1 MGAEEVAV
9 AAAPASVD
17 VAAAPLKALSLEPS
31 APVKAPATATAPA
44 PAPAPAPSQ
53 AAAAKVAD
61 ASSDRFDITTGKAEY
76 ILPREQIEPQ
86 TYYLSNLDQNV
97 AMLVKTVYLF
107 EAKPEKKEDVSEV
120 LKTSLAQVLDT
131 YWPLAGRLALSPEMK
146 LIVNYNNDG
155 VCFVEAIANAD
166 LADLGDIGKPDDR
179 LAQLLYEVPGATN
192 ILDTPLVVVQVTKFK
207 CGGWSLGLS
216 MQHSMFDG
224 IAANEFIKAWGE
236 VAQGKSMTISP
247 VFDRTLLQARTPAKI
262 EFPHHEFAEIEDL
275 SPDNRLDTS
284 ENIVHKSF
292 TFSPEAVDEL
302 KRRVAAEAEEGVE
315 GRKCTTF
322 EALSGLVWRARTRA
336 LQMEP
341 RQKTRLY
348 FAVNGRE
355 KFVPPIPAGYVGNA
369 IVLTFCMTEAADLVD
384 RPLAHSV
391 RLVQD
396 AIRLIDDGYM
406 RSAIDFF
413 EMTRARPALTAS
425 VCITTWSRLPFHV
438 TDFGWGEPV
447 QTGPV
452 TLPDKE
458 VILFL
463 SHGSQRKSINV
474 LLGLP
479 APVMERFEQAIKL

>member
-1 MGAEEVAV
+1 MGAEEVLV

-31 APVKAPATATAPA
+31 APVKAPAPSPA
-44 PAPAPAPSQ
+44 PAASQ
-53 AAAAKVAD
+53 AAAAKVFD
-61 ASSDRFDITTGKAEY
+61 ASSARFNITTGKAEY
-76 ILPREQIEPQ
+76 ILPLEQKEPQ

-107 EAKPEKKEDVSEV
+107 EAKPQKEEDVTEV
-120 LKTSLAQVLDT
+120 LKTSLAKVLDT
-131 YWPLAGRLALSPEMK
+131 FWPLAGRLSLRPEMK

-155 VCFVEAIANAD
+155 VCFVEAIADAD
-166 LADLGDIGKPDDR
+166 LTDVGDIGKPDDR

-192 ILDTPLVVVQVTKFK
+192 ILDTPLMVVQVTKFK

-224 IAANEFIKAWGE
+224 IGANEFIKAWGE
-236 VAQGKSMTISP
+236 VAQGLPMSISP

-262 EFPHHEFAEIEDL
+262 EFPHHEFAEIEDI

-292 TFSPEAVDEL
+292 TFSPEDVDEL
-302 KRRVAAEAEEGVE
+302 KKKVVEEGE
-315 GRKCTTF
+315 IDKCTTF
-322 EALSGLVWRARTRA
+322 EALSGLVWRARTKA

-341 RQKTRLY
+341 EQKTRLY

-355 KFVPPIPAGYVGNA
+355 KFVPPIPEGYFGNA
-369 IVLTFCMTEAADLVD
+369 IVLTFCMTSSADLVG
-384 RPLAHSV
+384 RPLSHSV
-391 RLVQD
+391 KLVQD
-396 AIRLIDDGYM
+396 AIRLIDDRYM

-458 VILFL
+458 VVLFL
-463 SHGSQRKSINV
+463 SHGKQRKSINV

>member
-53 AAAAKVAD
+53 AAAAAAKVAD

-355 KFVPPIPAGYVGNA
+355 KFVPPIPAGY
-369 IVLTFCMTEAADLVD
+369 
-384 RPLAHSV
+384 
-391 RLVQD
+391 D

-425 VCITTWSRLPFHV
+425 
-438 TDFGWGEPV
+438 
-447 QTGPV
+447 TGPV

-458 VILFL
+458 
-463 SHGSQRKSINV
+463 
-474 LLGLP
+474 
-479 APVMERFEQAIKL
+479 AIKL